1 MSQRLGAAPNQAGPL
16 AGASAQPVLQACA
29 LSAGYGPI
37 PVVRQLDLEVRPGEV
52 VALLGAN
59 GAGKTTTLMALAG
72 LLTPSA
78 GSVKLH
84 GRTHTGA
91 LHQRVRAGM
100 AYVPEQRGI
109 FRNLT
114 AMENLRLGR
123 GTPEAALEIMPELRR
138 LLDRKAGLLSG
149 GEQQMLSLARAL
161 ASKPSVLMCDELSLG
176 LAPLIVQRLLQA
188 VRAAAAAGV
197 AVLLVEQHVRA
208 ALAVADRAYVLRRG
222 ALAMAGTA
230 QEVHARLDEV
240 ESAYL
245 SGSAPA
251 AQG

>member
-1 MSQRLGAAPNQAGPL
+1 MSGTINSV
-16 AGASAQPVLQACA
+16 GASAIEPARPVLQACA
-29 LSAGYGPI
+29 LSVGYGPI
-37 PVVRQLDLEVRPGEV
+37 PVVRQLELEVRPGEI

-78 GSVKLH
+78 GAVKLH
-84 GRTHTGA
+84 GQVTTSA
-91 LHQRVRAGM
+91 LHQRVRAGL

-114 AMENLRLGR
+114 ALENLRLGR
-123 GTPEAALEIMPELRR
+123 GEPQAALDIMPELGK

-149 GEQQMLSLARAL
+149 GEQQMLALARAL
-161 ASKPSVLMCDELSLG
+161 ASRPSVLMCDELSLG

-188 VRAAAAAGV
+188 VRAAAFKGV

-222 ALAMAGTA
+222 ALAMSGTA
-230 QEVHARLDEV
+230 QEVHLRLDEL
-240 ESAYL
+240 ESTYL
-245 SGSAPA
+245 SGLARPA
-251 AQG
+251 QAD